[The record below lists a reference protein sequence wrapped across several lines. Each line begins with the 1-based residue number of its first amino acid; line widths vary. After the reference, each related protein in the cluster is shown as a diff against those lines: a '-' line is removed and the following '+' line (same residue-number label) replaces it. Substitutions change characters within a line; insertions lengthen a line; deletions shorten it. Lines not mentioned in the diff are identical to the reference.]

1 MDTNQPTTPTPPPYT
16 PPPSFTTPP
25 QTYVPAAAPGMF
37 GTKIPSSVAFLVAM
51 LLFLLP
57 FSEIRCGGSALM
69 NNTGLGFALGKEW
82 KIAGGYGKDML
93 KDMDSKTSNEKDKTV
108 QILIIAGLGL
118 GVLGLLFSLT
128 GSATGARM
136 GIVSGVLGAGTLVA
150 FMFILKK
157 WFNDGLAK
165 QAAEKAKD
173 GTDSLGLDKMG
184 NMSFSLAFTPWFY
197 ISVVAF
203 LCAAFF
209 CYKRMTT
216 SKT

>member
-16 PPPSFTTPP
+16 PPPSYTPPP

-37 GTKIPSSVAFLVAM
+37 GTKIPSSVAFVVAI

-57 FSEIRCGGSALM
+57 FSEIKCGGSALM
-69 NNTGLGFALGKEW
+69 NNTGLGFALGKDW

-108 QILIIAGLGL
+108 QMLIIAGLGL
-118 GVLGLLFSLT
+118 GVLGLLFSFA

-136 GIVSGVLGAGTLVA
+136 GIVTGVLGAGSLVA

-157 WFNDGLAK
+157 WFNDGLVK

-184 NMSFSLAFTPWFY
+184 DMKFSLAFTPWFY
-197 ISVVAF
+197 IAVISF
-203 LCAAFF
+203 LAAAFF
-209 CYKRMTT
+209 CYKRMTAA
-216 SKT
+216 KT